1 MCLGVFVTYVL
12 EHSPVDCDRR
22 YRCCDLRL
30 RHSAPADYLAFA
42 ARPMTAF
49 CRHDPRK
56 EGAVRSASIACG
68 SGENQLFSSRSRISP
83 ASVGFALRLLNFIT
97 SVIITIHL
105 TECCHLHLG

>member
-1 MCLGVFVTYVL
+1 
-12 EHSPVDCDRR
+12 
-22 YRCCDLRL
+22 
-30 RHSAPADYLAFA
+30 
-42 ARPMTAF
+42 MTAF

-105 TECCHLHLG
+105 DWITLDSAPCEQRKCQRTQPILCGENHVHELVGAIC